1 MERKFPKFIT
11 TRKIRR
17 VNSERF
23 FILAKWI
30 FGAFIGG
37 VLISFV
43 ETKIFSYKT
52 ILDSLDFFIYII
64 PIIVAYYFYN
74 KLG

>member
-1 MERKFPKFIT
+1 MKD
-11 TRKIRR
+11 
-17 VNSERF
+17 F

-30 FGAFIGG
+30 FGVFIGG
-37 VLISFV
+37 VLVSFV
-43 ETKIFSYKT
+43 ETKSFSYKA

-64 PIIVAYYFYN
+64 PIVVAYYFYN